1 MGFFDSKS
9 KTTSTSVAKQTTQDQ
24 QLEDSLGLAL
34 SDINVSA
41 KKGGTS
47 NVNLNLEVT
56 DQGAIGGAF
65 DFATRQAEAAYA
77 EISDAIDEVTDF
89 GGDVAGEAFDF
100 GRAALDTAD
109 RATEQAV
116 DLAGDVSQ
124 DALLIADRATQT
136 GATLADRAIDNLASF
151 GRSVIDTLAGNQA
164 QTTAEITD
172 LADRSIQQVSAS
184 TRSDSAEV
192 LNTLTK
198 WVAGAIAIGMVA
210 FAVTRGK

>member
-1 MGFFDSKS
+1 M
-9 KTTSTSVAKQTTQDQ
+9 
-24 QLEDSLGLAL
+24 
-34 SDINVSA
+34 
-41 KKGGTS
+41 
-47 NVNLNLEVT
+47 
-56 DQGAIGGAF
+56 
-65 DFATRQAEAAYA
+65 
-77 EISDAIDEVTDF
+77 TDF